1 MPVWG
6 QSLVSLALTYQ
17 RAVPKFLEEAFDFI
31 IKGYL
36 DREGLFRMA
45 GNDSEIK
52 VMISKIDI
60 LNELG
65 AVKNTNPYN
74 VCVIINRFLRD
85 IPGHL
90 FIDSN
95 AQAFQKATTAQQI
108 KDIIRTLPVINRA
121 VISRLFAFLNI
132 VASHSDKNKMTL
144 NNISIVMA
152 PNLVDDP
159 SNPTYLLNKDVVL
172 LMLKEY
178 KTIFDDMCSLDANGN
193 WLSDED
199 FSKLTG
205 NVVSAFLC
213 QSSFMMKPL
222 TPIKVEKQARM
233 IRNVRIE
240 IGNVDHIMNDLLSIS
255 PATPTS
261 NVIHLTKL

>member
-17 RAVPKFLEEAFDFI
+17 RAVPKFLEEAFEFI
-31 IKGYL
+31 IKDHL
-36 DREGLFRMA
+36 DQEGLFRMA
-45 GNDSEIK
+45 GNDTEIK
-52 VMISKIDI
+52 AMISKIDI
-60 LNELG
+60 LNQLQ
-65 AVKNTNPYN
+65 ANKNTNPYN

-95 AQAFQKATTAQQI
+95 AQAFQKCTTPTQV

-121 VISRLFAFLNI
+121 VISRLFGFLCM
-132 VASHSDKNKMTL
+132 VAKHSDKNKMTAL
-144 NNISIVMA
+144 NLSIVMA
-152 PNLVDDP
+152 PNLVDDA
-159 SNPTYLLNKDVVL
+159 SNATFLLNKDVVL
-172 LMLKEY
+172 LMIKEY
-178 KTIFDDMCSLDANGN
+178 AAIFDDMSSLDSNGN
-193 WLSDED
+193 WISDD
-199 FSKLTG
+199 AFSQITG

-240 IGNVDHIMNDLLSIS
+240 ISSLDHIMNDLLSINPS
-255 PATPTS
+255 PPS
-261 NVIHLTKL
+261 HNVIQLTKL